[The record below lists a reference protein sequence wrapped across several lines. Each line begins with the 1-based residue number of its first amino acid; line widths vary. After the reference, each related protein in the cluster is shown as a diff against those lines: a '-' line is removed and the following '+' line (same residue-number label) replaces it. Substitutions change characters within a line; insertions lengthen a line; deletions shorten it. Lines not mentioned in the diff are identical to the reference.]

1 MVLSKMERTENT
13 AADAAVRAAA
23 ADMLSQKSEN
33 RRILLLKSRH
43 TENFVI
49 NICYF
54 IVNLRNAAI
63 RIFRVAIIFW
73 STFFGV
79 NRNSCVPDEVLLF
92 MGGRY

>member
-23 ADMLSQKSEN
+23 ADMLSPAADAAVRAAAADMLSRKSEN

-54 IVNLRNAAI
+54 CIVSCT
-63 RIFRVAIIFW
+63 
-73 STFFGV
+73 STA
-79 NRNSCVPDEVLLF
+79 SAVLFHFPL
-92 MGGRY
+92 MSTNVCM

>member
-23 ADMLSQKSEN
+23 ADMLSRKSEN

-49 NICYF
+49 NTGD
-54 IVNLRNAAI
+54 
-63 RIFRVAIIFW
+63 IF
-73 STFFGV
+73 G
-79 NRNSCVPDEVLLF
+79 LLF
-92 MGGRY
+92 DYILGITLAVKEV

>member
-1 MVLSKMERTENT
+1 MELSKMERTENT

-54 IVNLRNAAI
+54 CIVSCT
-63 RIFRVAIIFW
+63 
-73 STFFGV
+73 STA
-79 NRNSCVPDEVLLF
+79 SAVLFHFPL
-92 MGGRY
+92 MSTNVCM